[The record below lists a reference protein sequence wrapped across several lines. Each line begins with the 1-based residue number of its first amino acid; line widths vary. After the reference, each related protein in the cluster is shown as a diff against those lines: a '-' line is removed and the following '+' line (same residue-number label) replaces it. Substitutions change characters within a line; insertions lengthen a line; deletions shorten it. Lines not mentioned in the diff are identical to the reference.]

1 MGADFVGVGVGWGL
15 GDEGEAG
22 EEGAGGGV
30 GDVGGEALEAAGGG
44 AGGVGVAQDGVGG
57 AEEGL
62 ELAVDFGVVEA
73 GVAHASHEYAEGC
86 DDVGGQWLVG
96 AVGVDG
102 ALQAR
107 DEGVDDVVDAA
118 AVAGKFDDAH
128 IVGADVVDDGG
139 KVLSD
144 RDVDVAATA
153 AAAWHVASAEPGE
166 GSVDDAYE
174 VALAEVDFVGGVAGQ
189 AVAVG
194 AGDDDEGVHICL

>member
-1 MGADFVGVGVGWGL
+1 MVLVLVVWGWGL
-15 GDEGEAG
+15 GDEGEVG
-22 EEGAGGGV
+22 EEGEGGGV

-62 ELAVDFGVVEA
+62 ELAVDFGVVEV
-73 GVAHASHEYAEGC
+73 GVAHAAYEYAEGC

-128 IVGADVVDDGG
+128 IFGADVIDDGG

-144 RDVDVAATA
+144 RDVDVAAAA
-153 AAAWHVASAEPGE
+153 AAAWHVAPAEPGE

-194 AGDDDEGVHICL
+194 AGDDDEGLHICL